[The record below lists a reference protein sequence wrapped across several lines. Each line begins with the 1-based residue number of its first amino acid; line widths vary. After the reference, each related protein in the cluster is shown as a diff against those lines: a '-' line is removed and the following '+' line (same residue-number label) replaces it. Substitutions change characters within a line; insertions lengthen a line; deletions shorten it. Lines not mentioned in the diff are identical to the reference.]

1 MDYDLIIVG
10 GGPAGLTAGIYG
22 ARAQL
27 KTVILEKLMPGGQA
41 AITDLIENYPGYP
54 EGITGPDLVIK
65 MQEQAEKFGCEIRT
79 EEVISVDFETRII
92 KTSADKHTWKAF
104 IIATGADPKKLGI
117 PGEAEL
123 LGRGISFCA
132 TCDGAFFRDKK
143 VAVIGGGDSAI
154 KEALFLSKFA
164 SRVYVIHR
172 RDKLRAEKIIQEKA
186 FDNPK
191 IEILWDS
198 IATKI
203 LGDQQVKGVVL
214 KNLHTEKESELPV
227 DGVFEYIGRIPNT
240 SMFPVKKDQAR
251 IITDENMCT
260 SVKGVFAAGDC
271 RKKKHHQ
278 VSTAVGDGAA
288 AAMSAAEYIDDM
300 KNHLF

>member
-1 MDYDLIIVG
+1 MNYDLIIVG

-22 ARAQL
+22 ARALL

-54 EGITGPDLVIK
+54 EGIAGPDLVIK
-65 MQEQAEKFGCEIRT
+65 MQKQADKFGCEIRT
-79 EEVISVDFETRII
+79 EEVTAVDFETNTV
-92 KTSADKHTWKAF
+92 KTAQGEHTWKAF

-117 PGEAEL
+117 PGEDVL
-123 LGRGISFCA
+123 LGRGVSFCA
-132 TCDGAFFRDKK
+132 TCDGAFFSGKK

-164 SRVYVIHR
+164 SHVYVIHR
-172 RDKLRAEKIIQEKA
+172 RDELRAEKIIQEKA

-214 KNLHTEKESELPV
+214 KNVKTEKESELPV
-227 DGVFEYIGRIPNT
+227 DGIFEYIGRIPNI
-240 SMFPVKKDQAR
+240 SMFPVNKDHGG

-260 SVKGVFAAGDC
+260 SVEGVFAAGDC
-271 RKKKHHQ
+271 RKKEHHQ
-278 VSTAVGDGAA
+278 VATAVGDGAA
-288 AAMSAAEYIDDM
+288 AAMSAAEYIETM
-300 KNHLF
+300 E